1 MSSGGSIIAITF
13 ALPVESSDFVRLLAK
28 PATSAREGVE
38 SIHGQIHGRSV
49 AVFHTGVGEK
59 SCRARIE
66 KFLRRQQFKY
76 LISTGFA
83 GALDPE
89 LRVGDLLLAENFSS
103 PELLNSPHLDF
114 TGGKLFVGK
123 LATVPVVIDSKFER
137 DRWAADSD
145 AAAVDMET
153 KFIAAACA
161 AHRIPT
167 LSLRVMSDTRAEPFP
182 APPGVLFDLE
192 KQKTNFA
199 RLALHL
205 VTHPGA
211 LMRLNAFRRRIG
223 LARQSLTSALDQLLR
238 VDLI

>member
-1 MSSGGSIIAITF
+1 MPA
-13 ALPVESSDFVRLLAK
+13 ESSDFVRLLTK

-38 SIHGQIHGRSV
+38 SIRGQIHGRSV

-66 KFLRRQQFKY
+66 KFLRQQQFKY
-76 LISTGFA
+76 LISAGFA

-89 LRVGDLLLAENFSS
+89 LRVGNLLLSENFSS
-103 PELLNSPHLDF
+103 PELLGSPHLDF
-114 TGGKLFVGK
+114 AGGALFVGK
-123 LATVPVVIDSKFER
+123 LATVPVVIDSKSER
-137 DRWAADSD
+137 ERWAAESG

-153 KFIAAACA
+153 EFIAAACA
-161 AHRIPT
+161 AHRIPM
-167 LSLRVMSDTRAEPFP
+167 LSLRVISDTPAEPFP

-192 KQKTNFA
+192 KQKTNFG

-211 LMRLNAFRRRIG
+211 LMRLSAFRRRIG
-223 LARQSLTSALDQLLR
+223 IARQSLTSALDKLLR